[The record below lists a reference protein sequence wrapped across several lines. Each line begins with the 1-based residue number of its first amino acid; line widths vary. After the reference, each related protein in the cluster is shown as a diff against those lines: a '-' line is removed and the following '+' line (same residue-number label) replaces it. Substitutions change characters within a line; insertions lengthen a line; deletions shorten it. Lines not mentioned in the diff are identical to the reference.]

1 MVKPVLSRQT
11 GPAGAVR
18 SADVIVIGAGLA
30 GLSAA
35 RQLKAKG
42 ASVVV
47 LEARDRPGG
56 RVHSLR
62 LPGGQMIDL
71 GAQFMGDA
79 QTHVAALAD
88 EAGLRRSSAVV
99 PGDILHL
106 SSENAQPKR
115 QPPDALRLPMLDRVD
130 ALQAYWRIEQS
141 VTSLSRR
148 DLRRLDRIDAASFIR
163 NKTFRKPA
171 FAAISSYIEDELCT
185 ALSSVSAYEVL
196 EQSASV
202 GGQAGER
209 ASAQWFLADGA
220 EGMTQ
225 HLARAIGEAL
235 ILNVPVTRITQDSG
249 SVTVS
254 SAKQS
259 WRAGYAVVA
268 VPPQLYGAIGLM
280 PALPAA
286 WQQALLSWRVARAV
300 KTILVFHKPWWRQA
314 GLSGTIA
321 SPGSLFGA
329 TVDASPMDGRG
340 ILIMFSTSDGAQRLA
355 ALHSERDRIAAA
367 LRWLSYAHG
376 ARVPDLVVARSV
388 DWTADPF
395 SLGGYASRRGIGGW
409 MSAPDLFAPHGRI
422 HFAGSETAN
431 RWRSFMD
438 GAVQSGLRAAGE
450 ILGKVAMS

>member
-1 MVKPVLSRQT
+1 MVKPDLSRQT
-11 GPAGAVR
+11 APAGAVQ

-35 RQLKAKG
+35 RQLKARG

-47 LEARDRPGG
+47 LEARGRPGG
-56 RVHSLR
+56 RVHSQR

-88 EAGLRRSSAVV
+88 EAGLRRSSAIV
-99 PGDILHL
+99 PGDILYL

-115 QPPDALRLPMLDRVD
+115 QPPDASGLPVLDRLD

-141 VTSLSRR
+141 VASLSRR

-163 NKTFRKPA
+163 NKTFRDPA
-171 FAAISSYIEDELCT
+171 YAAIGGYLAGELCT
-185 ALSSVSAYEVL
+185 ALSNVSAYEVL
-196 EQSASV
+196 EQIASARS
-202 GGQAGER
+202 QSGER
-209 ASAQWFLADGA
+209 ASEQWFLAGGA
-220 EGMTQ
+220 EGMAQ
-225 HLARAIGEAL
+225 YLSREIGDGL
-235 ILNVPVTRITQDSG
+235 ILNTAVTRITQDAA

-254 SAKQS
+254 AAAST
-259 WRAGYAVVA
+259 WRASYAVVA
-268 VPPQLYGAIGLM
+268 VPPQLYGAAGLM
-280 PALPAA
+280 PALPVA
-286 WQQALLSWRVARAV
+286 WQQALRGWRLGSAV
-300 KTILVFHKPWWRQA
+300 KTILMFHTPWWRQA

-329 TVDASPMDGRG
+329 TVDASPPEGCG
-340 ILIMFSTSDGAQRLA
+340 ILILFSTSGAAQRLA
-355 ALHSERDRIAAA
+355 ALKSEGERIAAA
-367 LRWLSYAHG
+367 LRWLSHAFG
-376 ARVPDLVVARSV
+376 APVPDLVHARSA
-388 DWTADPF
+388 DWPADPF

-438 GAVQSGLRAAGE
+438 GAIQSGLRAADE
-450 ILGKVAMS
+450 ILGTGAIS